1 MTATPDRP
9 ADGFGYAEA
18 LDLVHRGRMAEAREK
33 ARMASA
39 SASAG
44 PRAGSIGDLM
54 AAALT
59 ELLAAMPDTGF
70 AGYTHEHREHA
81 EAIMDIA
88 LAARRPAWAAAAR
101 AINGIGLVSMG
112 RLEDGLQ
119 EFVTAEVEL
128 AQEIEAGT
136 QDPWGK
142 PQGVAA
148 GHNNLGYAYLLLQAF
163 ELAQPHLTDA
173 MSISRWGYGPELSV
187 QAEMDV
193 FNLGELHLR
202 WAIALDAAGERGL
215 ARAQIDGVLE
225 ATAALTRRSTYEP
238 EGPWTEAAAVL
249 ECGARTVTSPWTITS
264 GDLVMLRDH
273 SGGEDLTFLHN
284 VACYLLSR
292 VARLLGDAT
301 TAALAAAR
309 VGSVCASYDPM
320 LSDAA
325 TREAALAK
333 ANSEGSLREVQQ
345 RLAREGQVH
354 ENWRRQFTAEIQQRI
369 AAALK
374 PGGPQSAIDD
384 GA

>member
-1 MTATPDRP
+1 MNASPQRP

-33 ARMASA
+33 ARKASV

-70 AGYTHEHREHA
+70 SGYTHEHREHA

-101 AINGIGLVSMG
+101 AINGVGLVSMG

-128 AQEIEAGT
+128 AREIEAGT

-163 ELAQPHLTDA
+163 ELAQPHLTSA

-225 ATAALTRRSTYEP
+225 ATAALTRRPGHEQG
-238 EGPWTEAAAVL
+238 GPWADAATVL
-249 ECGARTVTSPWTITS
+249 ECGARSVAEPGSLDEV
-264 GDLVMLRDH
+264 DLSMLRRFSD
-273 SGGEDLTFLHN
+273 GDELTFLHN
-284 VACYLLSR
+284 LARCLLAMVASR
-292 VARLLGDAT
+292 LGEPDTAREAAKRVIVA
-301 TAALAAAR
+301 
-309 VGSVCASYDPM
+309 CASYDS
-320 LSDAA
+320 LLTDCAGRA
-325 TREAALAK
+325 NALAE
-333 ANSEGSLREVQQ
+333 AHSDGSSTTVRQ
-345 RLAREGQVH
+345 RLDHEGRMIEAQ
-354 ENWRRQFTAEIQQRI
+354 RQAFTAQLQERI
-369 AAALK
+369 AAALA
-374 PGGPQSAIDD
+374 Q
-384 GA
+384 